1 MKMKMLAFA
10 LVGAFASGSVMAS
23 SFTVNPSAATA
34 PLGGGATTP
43 TAITVD
49 WDPEAGTGDSF
60 EVEVAFDDTAFDVS
74 VSGNCNYV
82 AASGIVTVIAFD
94 AFSNTLPAG
103 SYCTMNFTATA
114 AALEQVYPLTLQNDL
129 VTDGGAD
136 QGASTLNDGQITVQ
150 AAPPTTQTV
159 TASAGAGGTV
169 APPTQDVTSGNTANV
184 TVTPNAG
191 YEVTAIGGT
200 CGGSPDVAPPTSA
213 TVTYTTNPVGTAGD
227 PDHSADCTVTA
238 TFQAIPAP
246 IFSSVPAPGSD
257 IACNGPELSDVV
269 RNVVITNDG
278 DLTLNIASC
287 TAGGTHTVDSF
298 PATLAP
304 GASGNLSVTCHV
316 PANGAPAAVDTV
328 TCTHDAAGSP
338 AQYRFSALAQVVP
351 PPIPAPDLVPASSLW
366 SKLML
371 FGFLAGLGALVIS
384 LRRS

>member
-1 MKMKMLAFA
+1 
-10 LVGAFASGSVMAS
+10 MAS

-200 CGGSPDVAPPTSA
+200 CGGTPAPALPSSA
-213 TVTYTTNPVGTAGD
+213 PVTFTTNPVGTAGD

-238 TFQAIPAP
+238 TFGAIPAP
-246 IFSSVPAPGSD
+246 IYASTPAPGSSLNCTSGGTTTVNIQNIGD
-257 IACNGPELSDVV
+257 LPLNVSCSIGAPFSSAGPASPIAPAGNSDV
-269 RNVVITNDG
+269 
-278 DLTLNIASC
+278 
-287 TAGGTHTVDSF
+287 
-298 PATLAP
+298 
-304 GASGNLSVTCHV
+304 
-316 PANGAPAAVDTV
+316 TV
-328 TCTHDAAGSP
+328 TCPTIADGDPPVNGTLACSSDGGPDARYPVTA
-338 AQYRFSALAQVVP
+338 SAI
-351 PPIPAPDLVPASSLW
+351 PPIPPAIPSPQLVPSSSLW